1 MPDMPGGIDEIGT
14 VVERVTLIMN
24 ASYDVCIYREGKQ
37 EMFVRVVGSGANL
50 RVVPASFV
58 CWRFGG
64 HYTDGGGVAS
74 RKTRSASRD

>member
-1 MPDMPGGIDEIGT
+1 MPGGIDEIGT

-50 RVVPASFV
+50 RV
-58 CWRFGG
+58 
-64 HYTDGGGVAS
+64 S
-74 RKTRSASRD
+74 RHPLFTGDLVVIIRTAE